1 VKINLLCDNKS
12 SWFWN
17 SNNNFINQIK
27 NLGHDVDVY
36 RDELEMPSADISVF
50 ISCTKLVSADGL
62 KKSNSNIICHPSDLP
77 KGRGFA
83 PIAWDVLK
91 GESKITFSLF
101 EASIEADA
109 GFIYDKK
116 IVNLSGTELNDD
128 LRKIQADVT
137 YDMILEYIS
146 KYPKNKS
153 SAQEGEGSW
162 YRKRTPKD
170 SELDVNKT
178 IIEQMN
184 LLRIVDN
191 DLYPAFFFYKDE
203 KFEITI
209 RKKDN

>member
-1 VKINLLCDNKS
+1 MKINLLCDNKS

-83 PIAWDVLK
+83 PIAWDVLN

-137 YDMILEYIS
+137 YAMILEYIS

>member
-1 VKINLLCDNKS
+1 MKINLLCDNKS

-137 YDMILEYIS
+137 YAMILEYIS

-203 KFEITI
+203 KFEIKI

>member
-1 VKINLLCDNKS
+1 MKINLLCDNKS

-116 IVNLSGTELNDD
+116 IVNLSGTELNDE

-137 YDMILEYIS
+137 YAMILEYIS

>member
-1 VKINLLCDNKS
+1 MKINLLCDNKS

-137 YDMILEYIS
+137 YAMILEYIS

>member
-17 SNNNFINQIK
+17 SNHNFIEQIK
-27 NLGHDVDVY
+27 ELGHDVDVY
-36 RDELEMPSADISVF
+36 ISEFDMPSAEISVF

-77 KGRGFA
+77 EGRGFS
-83 PIAWDVLK
+83 PIAWDILEGK
-91 GESKITFSLF
+91 EKITFSLF
-101 EASIEADA
+101 EADIGADT

-116 IVNLSGTELNDD
+116 IVNLVGTELSDD

-137 YDMILEYIS
+137 YDMVLDYII
-146 KYPKNKS
+146 KYPDNKS
-153 SAQEGEGSW
+153 YAQEGEGSW

-178 IIEQMN
+178 IKEQIN

-191 DLYPAFFFYKDE
+191 DLYPAFFFFKDE
-203 KFEITI
+203 KFVITI

>member
-1 VKINLLCDNKS
+1 MKINLLCDNKS

-17 SNNNFINQIK
+17 SNHNFITQIK
-27 NLGHDVDVY
+27 DLGHEVGIY
-36 RDELEMPSADISVF
+36 ENELDMPSADISVF

-83 PIAWDVLK
+83 PMAWDILE
-91 GESKITFSLF
+91 GENKITFTLF
-101 EASIEADA
+101 EADIEADR

-116 IVNLSGTELNDD
+116 IVNLSGTELSDD
-128 LRKIQADVT
+128 LRKIQADT
-137 YDMILEYIS
+137 TFDMVLNYIS

-153 SAQEGEGSW
+153 FAQEGEGSW
-162 YRKRTPKD
+162 YRKRTPQD
-170 SELDVNKT
+170 SELDINKT
-178 IIEQMN
+178 IKEQIN

-203 KFEITI
+203 KFVITI
-209 RKKDN
+209 RKEND

>member
-17 SNNNFINQIK
+17 SNHNFITQIK
-27 NLGHDVDVY
+27 DLGHEVGIY
-36 RDELEMPSADISVF
+36 ENELDMPSADISVF

-83 PIAWDVLK
+83 PMAWDILE
-91 GESKITFSLF
+91 GENKITFTLF
-101 EASIEADA
+101 EADIEADR

-116 IVNLSGTELNDD
+116 IVNLSGTELSDD
-128 LRKIQADVT
+128 LRKIQADT
-137 YDMILEYIS
+137 TFDMVLNYIS

-153 SAQEGEGSW
+153 FAQEGEGSW
-162 YRKRTPKD
+162 YRKRTPQD
-170 SELDVNKT
+170 SELDINKT
-178 IIEQMN
+178 IKEQIN

-203 KFEITI
+203 KFVITI
-209 RKKDN
+209 RKEND